1 VVVPTADT
9 EKLATII
16 KNNQLVIVDKSGHL
30 PQEEQ
35 PGVFAD
41 AVIKWVK
48 ATKLP

>member
-1 VVVPTADT
+1 V
-9 EKLATII
+9 I

-41 AVIKWVK
+41 AVIKWVQ
-48 ATKLP
+48 ATK